1 MRKKQEAL
9 VQKTPLYLI
18 LILVLGLGLIF
29 SVLLAVTFG
38 SSPIPFSDVYR
49 VILNQLFGIGDDAVY
64 GTGPLHDII
73 IYIRLPR
80 LILAVAVGMGLAVCG
95 VVMQAIVKNPLAD
108 PYILGV
114 SSGASLGATVAI
126 MLGIGSFLGSNFV
139 GVMGCAGAFGISLL
153 VMLVANIGSPSNSV
167 KLLLAG
173 MALSSVC
180 SAFSSF
186 VVFFAHDKEGMMSI
200 TYWLM
205 GSLAG
210 ANWGNIAVILP
221 LVILCVFF
229 FITQYRV
236 LNLMLLGDEVSITL
250 GTDLHKY
257 RNVYLLVTSLMIGF
271 IVYASGMIGFVGL
284 IIPHVVRILVGT
296 DHKKLIPISCL
307 MGAILLVWADVLCRV
322 MIKGTEL
329 PIGILISMIG
339 APCFIYLMAKK
350 SYGFGGKD

>member
-18 LILVLGLGLIF
+18 LILVLSLGLIF

-126 MLGIGSFLGSNFV
+126 MLGIGSFLGSSFV
-139 GVMGCAGAFGISLL
+139 GVMGCAGAFAISLL

-186 VVFFAHDKEGMMSI
+186 VVFFAHDREGMMSI

-257 RNVYLLVTSLMIGF
+257 RNFYLLVTSLMIGF

>member
-1 MRKKQEAL
+1 
-9 VQKTPLYLI
+9 
-18 LILVLGLGLIF
+18 
-29 SVLLAVTFG
+29 
-38 SSPIPFSDVYR
+38 
-49 VILNQLFGIGDDAVY
+49 
-64 GTGPLHDII
+64 
-73 IYIRLPR
+73 
-80 LILAVAVGMGLAVCG
+80 
-95 VVMQAIVKNPLAD
+95 
-108 PYILGV
+108 
-114 SSGASLGATVAI
+114 
-126 MLGIGSFLGSNFV
+126 
-139 GVMGCAGAFGISLL
+139 
-153 VMLVANIGSPSNSV
+153 MLVANIGSPSNSV

-186 VVFFAHDKEGMMSI
+186 VVFFAHDREGMMSI

-257 RNVYLLVTSLMIGF
+257 RNFYLLVTSLMIGF